1 MAGATSERDKI
12 IKQLYVK
19 EHEILVSLFRE
30 KEQKKRKKDYF
41 DISNCAQMSV
51 VKRKFATYTS
61 KS

>member
-1 MAGATSERDKI
+1 MRGDKI
-12 IKQLYVK
+12 IIQLYVK

-30 KEQKKRKKDYF
+30 KEQKKDYF
-41 DISNCAQMSV
+41 GVGNCAQMSV